1 MWLAG
6 RSDQEFNT
14 ARDVIDSSGS
24 SARDSGTGRDQ
35 FLSARGEGE
44 EEEEGGGQA
53 VGNLMPKQYDAAR
66 VFSKVRHN
74 RFEEVQKL
82 LEEGLPVDATD
93 DNGNAMLHIACQ
105 NGHRRLAKV
114 LLRGGA
120 NMNAQNNKV
129 SFRWFACA
137 ARVVLVFPP
146 KLIEGCCGRARRRC
160 TSRSRLDIKNRGR
173 CGPAQTQ
180 IANPKP

>member
-1 MWLAG
+1 MLTG

-24 SARDSGTGRDQ
+24 SARDSGTGREQ
-35 FLSARGEGE
+35 FLSARTDVED
-44 EEEEGGGQA
+44 GGGEA
-53 VGNLMPKQYDAAR
+53 VGNSNYMPKQYDAAR

-120 NMNAQNNKV
+120 NMNAQNNKGQTALH
-129 SFRWFACA
+129 FAFA
-137 ARVVLVFPP
+137 FGYQELGQY
-146 KLIEGCCGRARRRC
+146 LIAKAGADPTVKNHFGLTCYEGLGFK
-160 TSRSRLDIKNRGR
+160 S
-173 CGPAQTQ
+173 GP
-180 IANPKP
+180 N

>member
-1 MWLAG
+1 MNVCAG

-24 SARDSGTGRDQ
+24 SAHDSGTGREQ
-35 FLSARGEGE
+35 FLSARTDIDESGGE
-44 EEEEGGGQA
+44 A
-53 VGNLMPKQYDAAR
+53 VGNSNYMPKQYDAAR

-120 NMNAQNNKV
+120 NMNAQNNKGQTALH
-129 SFRWFACA
+129 FAFA
-137 ARVVLVFPP
+137 FGYQELGQY
-146 KLIEGCCGRARRRC
+146 LIAKAGADPTVKNHFGLTCYEGLGFK
-160 TSRSRLDIKNRGR
+160 S
-173 CGPAQTQ
+173 GP
-180 IANPKP
+180 N

>member
-1 MWLAG
+1 MSVCAG

-24 SARDSGTGRDQ
+24 SARDSGTGREQ
-35 FLSARGEGE
+35 FLSARTDID
-44 EEEEGGGQA
+44 EGGGEA
-53 VGNLMPKQYDAAR
+53 VVNSNYMPKQYDAAR

-82 LEEGLPVDATD
+82 LDEGLPVDATD

-120 NMNAQNNKV
+120 NMNAQNNKGQTALH
-129 SFRWFACA
+129 FAFA
-137 ARVVLVFPP
+137 FGYQELGQY
-146 KLIEGCCGRARRRC
+146 LIAKAGADPTVKNHFGLTCYEGLGFK
-160 TSRSRLDIKNRGR
+160 S
-173 CGPAQTQ
+173 GP
-180 IANPKP
+180 N

>member
-1 MWLAG
+1 LWLAG

-35 FLSARGEGE
+35 FLSARGEGGE
-44 EEEEGGGQA
+44 EEEDSGKA

-120 NMNAQNNKV
+120 NMNARNNKGQTPLH
-129 SFRWFACA
+129 FAFA
-137 ARVVLVFPP
+137 FGYQELGQY
-146 KLIEGCCGRARRRC
+146 LIAKAGADPTVKNHFGLTCYEGLGFK
-160 TSRSRLDIKNRGR
+160 S
-173 CGPAQTQ
+173 GP
-180 IANPKP
+180 N